1 MKRRKYIIDKLYF
14 YNLNSFKMKIE
25 CIKLK
30 NFKAFDYLELNNLP
44 SLAIFVGANGTGK
57 TTLFDVFGFLSD
69 ALKNNIRQALQIRGG
84 FREVISRGKEGFI
97 EIELQFRIEIVGKNR
112 LVTYRLEIGEEY
124 GLPFIHREILRYK
137 RGAYGSPFHFLDFS
151 KGSGYAI
158 TNEEAFNKKDEELT
172 RESQTLGSPDILA
185 IKGLGQ
191 FQRFK
196 AANAFRSFIEN
207 WHVSD
212 FHITEARP
220 SQEAGY
226 AEHLSPTGHNLP
238 LVAQFM
244 YEYHKKEFDEVLYK
258 MQKRVPGVMNV
269 EAVPT
274 EDGRIVL
281 KFQDGSFKD
290 PFIAR
295 YVSDG
300 TIKMFAY
307 LLLLHDPK
315 PHPLLCI
322 EEPENQL
329 YPTLMGELVEEFR
342 DYSMRGGQ
350 VFISTHSPDILNHAE
365 LNEVYWLVKEN
376 GFTKINRAENDELIS
391 NLHAEGDLLG
401 YLWKQDYFKNS
412 NPK

>member
-1 MKRRKYIIDKLYF
+1 
-14 YNLNSFKMKIE
+14 MKIE

-30 NFKAFDYLELNNLP
+30 NYKTVGDLELNNLP
-44 SLAIFVGANGTGK
+44 SMAIFVGANGSGK

-69 ALKNNIRQALQIRGG
+69 SLKNNVRQALQKRGG
-84 FREVISRGKEGFI
+84 FREVISRGRSGFI
-97 EIELQFRIEIVGKNR
+97 EIELQFRIEIADKNR
-112 LVTYRLEIGEEY
+112 LVTYRLEIGEEN
-124 GLPFIHREILRYK
+124 GLPFINREILRYK
-137 RGAYGSPFHFLDFS
+137 RGSYGSPYHFLDFS
-151 KGSGYAI
+151 KGIGYAI
-158 TNEEAFNKKDEELT
+158 TNEEAFDKKDEELN
-172 RESQTLGSPDILA
+172 RENQALGSPDILA

-212 FHITEARP
+212 FHIADARP
-220 SQEAGY
+220 SQEVGY

-244 YEYHKKEFDEVLYK
+244 FEYHKSDFDKVLSK
-258 MQKRVPGVMNV
+258 MKKRVPGVTNV

-329 YPTLMGELVEEFR
+329 YPTLMGELLEEFR

-350 VFISTHSPDILNHAE
+350 VFISTHSPDILNSAE
-365 LNEVYWLVKEN
+365 LSEVFWLVKEK
-376 GFTKINRAENDELIS
+376 GFTLVFRAQDDELIS
-391 NLHAEGDLLG
+391 NLFKEGDLLG

>member
-1 MKRRKYIIDKLYF
+1 
-14 YNLNSFKMKIE
+14 MKIE
-25 CIKLK
+25 GIKLK
-30 NFKAFDYLELNNLP
+30 NYKTFEDLELNNLP
-44 SLAIFVGANGTGK
+44 SLAVFVGANGTGK

-69 ALKNNIRQALQIRGG
+69 SLKNNVRQAIQIRGG
-84 FREVISRGKEGFI
+84 FKEVISRGKKGFI
-97 EIELQFRIEIVGKNR
+97 EIELQFRIDIAGKNR
-112 LVTYRLEIGEEY
+112 LVTYRLEIGEDK

-137 RGAYGSPFHFLDFS
+137 RGSYGSPYHFLDFS
-151 KGSGYAI
+151 KGSGYAVN
-158 TNEEAFNKKDEELT
+158 NEELFDKEDQELN
-172 RESQTLGSPDILA
+172 REIQDLGSPDILA

-212 FHITEARP
+212 FHITVARP

-244 YEYHKKEFDEVLYK
+244 FEYHRREFDIVLTIMK
-258 MQKRVPGVMNV
+258 QRVPGVTNV

-281 KFQDGSFKD
+281 KFQDGSFID

-329 YPTLMGELVEEFR
+329 YPTLMGELLEEFR
-342 DYSMRGGQ
+342 DYSLRGGQ
-350 VFISTHSPDILNHAE
+350 VFISTHSPDLLNHAE
-365 LNEVYWLVKEN
+365 LKEAFWLVKEN
-376 GFTKINRAENDELIS
+376 GFTKLYRAEDDELIS
-391 NLHAEGDLLG
+391 NLHKEGDLLG

>member
-1 MKRRKYIIDKLYF
+1 M
-14 YNLNSFKMKIE
+14 
-25 CIKLK
+25 
-30 NFKAFDYLELNNLP
+30 
-44 SLAIFVGANGTGK
+44 
-57 TTLFDVFGFLSD
+57 SD
-69 ALKNNIRQALQIRGG
+69 ALKNNIRQALQLRGG
-84 FREVISRGKEGFI
+84 FREVISRGKNGFI

-112 LVTYRLEIGEEY
+112 LVTYRLEIGEEH

-137 RGAYGSPFHFLDFS
+137 RGAYGSPFHFLDFT

-158 TNEEAFNKKDEELT
+158 TNEEAFDKKDEELT
-172 RESQTLGSPDILA
+172 RESHTLGSPDILA

-244 YEYHKKEFDEVLYK
+244 FEYHKNEFDNVLLK
-258 MQKRVPGVMNV
+258 MQRRVPGITNV

-329 YPTLMGELVEEFR
+329 YPTLMGELAEEFR
-342 DYSMRGGQ
+342 DYAIRGGQ
-350 VFISTHSPDILNHAE
+350 VFISTHSPDVLNSAV
-365 LNEVYWLVKEN
+365 LTEVFWLVKEN
-376 GFTKINRAENDELIS
+376 GFTKIHRAENDELIS
-391 NLHAEGDLLG
+391 QLYSQGDLLG

-412 NPK
+412 NPR